1 MNIVFKVLLLI
12 LLCSFI
18 TGLFVTLFELIKK
31 NKNEERID
39 FFDIREE
46 DEEAPILVPCSGV
59 NISNDDIEILD
70 DNTSLRSFPIKDD
83 EIL

>member
-31 NKNEERID
+31 MGEKGIFQE
-39 FFDIREE
+39 
-46 DEEAPILVPCSGV
+46 V
-59 NISNDDIEILD
+59 
-70 DNTSLRSFPIKDD
+70 LRR
-83 EIL
+83 